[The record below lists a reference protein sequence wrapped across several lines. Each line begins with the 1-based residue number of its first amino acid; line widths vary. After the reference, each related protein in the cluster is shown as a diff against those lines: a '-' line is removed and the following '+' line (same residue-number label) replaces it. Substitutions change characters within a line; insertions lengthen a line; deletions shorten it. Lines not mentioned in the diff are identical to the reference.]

1 MPKLN
6 RRELHETSAAIFR
19 AMGSA
24 PEEAEEAAAHLAR
37 ANLTGHDSHGIG
49 MLPAYMRLFAE
60 GKLVPNQTLRTVV
73 DDGPILV
80 LDADRGVGQRMAAD
94 AVRRGIERAREL
106 GACVLGLRNAA
117 HIGRVGTY
125 GELAASSGMIFVAFT
140 NVATG
145 PRLQAAHAGG
155 DARIGTNPFVT
166 AVPREAG
173 PPVLLDMATTAIAA
187 GKARV
192 AMNMGKPVP
201 ENTLIDAAGRPTTDP
216 SGLLQRHEGALLPF
230 GGHKGGGLA
239 FMCEVLGAVATGG
252 FRADDPAGSGIV
264 NSFLALVLDPGRLGM
279 KNTAL
284 EAACAHL
291 LASPV
296 APGYDKVRL
305 PGDKETE
312 TYAVRDATGVEV
324 DDTTWGDIVAGA
336 QKLGLE
342 LRTAA

>member
-1 MPKLN
+1 MPTLSGKQ
-6 RRELHETSAAIFR
+6 LHDMAVEIFH

-24 PEEAEEAAAHLAR
+24 PAEAEEAAAHLVR
-37 ANLTGHDSHGIG
+37 ANLTGHDSHGVG

-60 GKLVPNQTLRTVV
+60 GKLVPNQALQTVV

-80 LDADRGVGQRMAAD
+80 LDAGRGVGQRMAAEG
-94 AVRRGIERAREL
+94 VRRGIERARTL
-106 GACVLGLRNAA
+106 GACVLGVRNAA

-125 GELAASSGMIFVAFT
+125 GEICAASGMVFVAFT

-145 PRLQAAHAGG
+145 PRLQAPHAGS
-155 DARIGTNPFVT
+155 DARLGTNPFVV
-166 AVPREAG
+166 AVPRHDH

-201 ENTLIDAAGRPTTDP
+201 DNTMIDAAGRPTTAP
-216 SGLLQRHEGALLPF
+216 SGLLQRREGALLPF

-239 FMCEVLGAVATGG
+239 FMCELLGAAVTGG
-252 FRADDPAGSGIV
+252 PRADDPAGTGIV
-264 NSFLALVLDPGRLGM
+264 NSFLSLILDPSRLGM
-279 KNTAL
+279 DAGVV

-291 LASPV
+291 LASPA

-305 PGDKETE
+305 PGDKESE
-312 TYAVRDATGVEV
+312 TMARREQEGLEV
-324 DDTTWGDIVAGA
+324 DGTTWAEIVAGA
-336 QKLGLE
+336 NGLGLD
-342 LRTAA
+342 LKQAA

>member
-1 MPKLN
+1 MPKLSGA
-6 RRELHETSAAIFR
+6 ELHDMSVAIFR

-24 PEEAEEAAAHLAR
+24 PAEAEEAAAHLVR
-37 ANLTGHDSHGIG
+37 ANLTGHDSHGVG

-60 GKLVPNQTLRTVV
+60 GKLVPNQALQTVV

-80 LDADRGVGQRMAAD
+80 LDAGRGVGHRMAAEG
-94 AVRRGIERAREL
+94 VRRGIERARAV
-106 GACVLGLRNAA
+106 GACVLGVRNAA

-125 GELAASSGMIFVAFT
+125 GEICAASGMIFVAFT

-145 PRLQAAHAGG
+145 PRLQAPHAGS
-155 DARIGTNPFVT
+155 DARLGTNPFVA
-166 AVPREAG
+166 AVPREG
-173 PPVLLDMATTAIAA
+173 HPPVLLDMATTAIAA

-192 AMNMGKPVP
+192 AMNKGVPVP
-201 ENTLIDAAGRPTTDP
+201 ENTMIDAAGRPTTDP
-216 SGLLQRHEGALLPF
+216 SGLLQRREGALLPF

-239 FMCEVLGAVATGG
+239 FMCELLGAAVTGG
-252 FRADDPAGSGIV
+252 PRGDDPAGTGIV
-264 NSFLALVLDPGRLGM
+264 NSFLSLILDPGRLGM
-279 KNTAL
+279 DSGAV

-312 TYAVRDATGVEV
+312 VMTRRERDGVEV
-324 DDTTWGDIVAGA
+324 DETTWGEIVIGA
-336 QKLGLE
+336 RNLGVELE
-342 LRTAA
+342 SVG